1 MNDTPPPSD
10 ATVHRWPARALIG
23 DYLRAGAGFAVCFP
37 PLLFIE
43 TTLPVGLVLG
53 GLSGL
58 FAWLGLRTL
67 SRQRAVVQVDGQGIA
82 RGRRRLAWDGMTR
95 VTLRRFGARRKG
107 GGMMEM
113 TLVGKGGRIGIDS
126 DISEFIALARRVFDG
141 ARASGVTFDARTRDA
156 FAALG
161 ITASR
166 QEGPDQDA
174 RR

>member
-1 MNDTPPPSD
+1 MNDAPPPDD
-10 ATVHRWPARALIG
+10 ATVHRWPVRALIG

-43 TTLPVGLVLG
+43 ATLPVVVILG

-58 FAWLGLRTL
+58 FVWLGLRTL
-67 SRQRAVVQVDGQGIA
+67 SRQRAVVRIDARGIA
-82 RGRRRLAWDGMTR
+82 RGRRHLAWHDLTR
-95 VTLRRFGARRKG
+95 VTQRRFGARRKG

-113 TLVGKGGRIGIDS
+113 TLAGKGGRIGVDS
-126 DISEFIALARRVFDG
+126 DISEFIALARRVFDR
-141 ARASGVTFDARTRDA
+141 ARAAGVNFDAKTRDA

-161 ITASR
+161 ITASC
-166 QEGPDQDA
+166 QEAPDQDT